1 MLCGIGV
8 CGVCVDTGGDGDW
21 SVQAC
26 RETED
31 GFPSWHKDGQV
42 SQVSVC
48 VREGEGEGGEGGGG
62 EERGRGGD
70 REYYTGDTTM

>member
-26 RETED
+26 REAED

-48 VREGEGEGGEGGGG
+48 VRGERGEEREGGGG
-62 EERGRGGD
+62 GGGGREGG
-70 REYYTGDTTM
+70 RVYTGDTTM